1 MAYTETGFKRS
12 MKIIIT
18 KTGNDGS
25 VVESTYDGQEE
36 FVYNGTTY
44 TAIASDDDFRRL
56 ERNGV
61 NGDWDVR
68 LNAFKGYVFA
78 EAGPEAYATI
88 NWDLIVQ
95 ELTQYSIKIMQRA
108 GGQGEILCVSYVGGV
123 LQSVNEDVYILLSFT
138 GGSQGEQFTI
148 PSGQYYSNS
157 YSMTPSDID
166 LTNVSSVSVSP
177 TISANG
183 VYTVSVDPINEF

>member
-12 MKIIIT
+12 MKITIT

-25 VVESTYDGQEE
+25 VVNTTYDGQGE
-36 FVYNGTTY
+36 FVYDGITY
-44 TAIASDDDFRRL
+44 MAITNDDDFRRL
-56 ERNGV
+56 ERNGS

-88 NWDLIVQ
+88 NWDLSIQ
-95 ELTQYSIKIMQRA
+95 ELPQYSIRVMSRA
-108 GGQGEILCVSYVGGV
+108 GGQGEILVVSYINGI
-123 LQSVNEDVYILLSFT
+123 LQSVNEDVYVLLSFT

-148 PSGQYYSNS
+148 PSGQYYSNT
-157 YSMTPSDID
+157 YSMTPSDVD
-166 LTNVSSVSVSP
+166 LSNVSSVSVSP

-183 VYTVSVDPINEF
+183 VYIVTVDTVNEF

>member
-12 MKIIIT
+12 MKITIT

-25 VVESTYDGQEE
+25 VVNTTYDGQGE
-36 FVYNGTTY
+36 FVYDGITY
-44 TAIASDDDFRRL
+44 TAIADDDDFRRL
-56 ERNGV
+56 ERNGA

-88 NWDLIVQ
+88 DWDLGIQ
-95 ELTQYSIKIMQRA
+95 ELPQYSIRVMSKA
-108 GGQGEILCVSYVGGV
+108 GSQGEILVVSYVNDI
-123 LQSVNEDVYILLSFT
+123 LQFVNEDVYVLLSFT
-138 GGSQGEQFTI
+138 GGSQDEQFTI

-157 YSMTPSDID
+157 YSMTPSDVD
-166 LTNVSSVSVSP
+166 LSNVSSVSVSP

-183 VYTVSVDPINEF
+183 VYIVTVDTVNEF

>member
-12 MKIIIT
+12 MKITIT

-25 VVESTYDGQEE
+25 VVNTTYDGQGE
-36 FVYNGTTY
+36 FIYNGTTY
-44 TAIASDDDFRRL
+44 TAVASDDDFRRL

-68 LNAFKGYVFA
+68 LSAFKGYVFA

-88 NWDLIVQ
+88 DWNLSIQ
-95 ELTQYSIKIMQRA
+95 ELPQYSIKVMQRF
-108 GGQGEILCVSYVGGV
+108 GGQGEILCVSYVDGI

-138 GGSQGEQFTI
+138 HGSQGEQFTI

-157 YSMTPSDID
+157 YSMTPSDVD
-166 LTNVSSVSVSP
+166 LTNISSVSISP
-177 TISANG
+177 TVSANG
-183 VYTVSVDPINEF
+183 TYNVTVDPINEF

>member
-12 MKIIIT
+12 MKITIT

-25 VVESTYDGQEE
+25 VVNTTYDGQGE
-36 FVYNGTTY
+36 FIYDGITY
-44 TAIASDDDFRRL
+44 TAITSDDDFRRL
-56 ERNGV
+56 ERNGA

-88 NWDLIVQ
+88 DWDLSIQ
-95 ELTQYSIKIMQRA
+95 ELPQYSIRVMSRA
-108 GGQGEILCVSYVGGV
+108 GGQGEILVVSYVNDI
-123 LQSVNEDVYILLSFT
+123 LQFVNEDVYVLLSFT
-138 GGSQGEQFTI
+138 GGSQDEQFTI

-157 YSMTPSDID
+157 YSMTPSDVD
-166 LTNVSSVSVSP
+166 LSNVSSVSVSP
-177 TISANG
+177 TTSANG
-183 VYTVSVDPINEF
+183 VYIVTVDTVNEI

>member
-12 MKIIIT
+12 MKITIT

-25 VVESTYDGQEE
+25 VVNTTYDGQGE
-36 FVYNGTTY
+36 FIYDGTTY

-88 NWDLIVQ
+88 DWNLSIQ
-95 ELTQYSIKIMQRA
+95 ELPQYSIKVMQRA
-108 GGQGEILCVSYVGGV
+108 GGQGEVLAVSYVGGI
-123 LQSVNEDVYILLSFT
+123 LQSVSEDVYILLSFT
-138 GGSQGEQFTI
+138 GGSQNEQFTI
-148 PSGQYYSNS
+148 PTGQYYSNS

-166 LTNVSSVSVSP
+166 LTNVSSVSVLP
-177 TISANG
+177 TISVNG
-183 VYTVSVDPINEF
+183 VYTVTVDAVNEF